1 MISLLSQ
8 QIDRAHC
15 TVFFQSPKGFFLC
28 LSAPCFYL
36 KVTLPPFQRYL
47 LQTFPLWNITP
58 HTHCFHGSRER
69 RSMRFGFVFNT
80 APVGTVG
87 WPLIGNRSDHI
98 KWPKTQIISVGDRF
112 LCVCVCVWQVTTAL
126 QTVKNYIIIL
136 YCIVFLHI
144 ILHSIYVNCQLLDR
158 HSDVLRSTITCS
170 NMLIYNGASYFK
182 ADE

>member
-15 TVFFQSPKGFFLC
+15 TVFFQSPKAFFLC

-112 LCVCVCVWQVTTAL
+112 LCVCVCVTGNNSSADSKKLHYNIV
-126 QTVKNYIIIL
+126 L
-136 YCIVFLHI
+136 YCVFAYYIAFYLCKLSVAWQTFRCFKINHNMFK
-144 ILHSIYVNCQLLDR
+144 HVNL
-158 HSDVLRSTITCS
+158 
-170 NMLIYNGASYFK
+170 
-182 ADE
+182 